1 MYSNL
6 NHVLEQ
12 VEKEKGIDKQVLIE
26 AIESAMLTAANKKFG
41 NQREIEASF
50 NEELGE
56 VELFEFKEVVEE
68 VTDPMTEISL
78 EDAVQSDP
86 EAVLGDVLGFKL
98 DISDFGRIAAQTA
111 KQVII
116 QKVRNAERENI
127 YEEYKDRV
135 NELITGMVQRFERGN
150 IYVNLG
156 RAEAIIPSKEQVP
169 REGYRQGDRIRA
181 YILDV
186 LRESKGPQI
195 IMSRTHP
202 GLLVKLFE
210 LEVPEISEG
219 IVKIMGAARE
229 PGERSKIA
237 VYSTDRDVDPV
248 GACVG
253 IKGSRVQSIV
263 QELRG
268 EKIDIVPWDEDTV
281 KFVCNALSPA
291 EVTEVIFEEDVRE
304 MEIIVADDQLSLAI
318 GKKGQNV
325 RLASKLVGWKLDI
338 KSASKK
344 EKQFAEVIYAL
355 GAIPGVGIAT
365 AQILYEAGIM
375 SVSDVVE
382 SGPEFLSSIPS
393 LGQKKAE
400 SIYAVALDI
409 VEGREPVRSV
419 EDIEETDT
427 DTAEAEAPAPSG
439 GAASVDEPTESV
451 ESSLKDLDGV
461 GDKMLETLIQ
471 AGFDTIEKIA
481 QSDAETLS
489 DLPGIGQKKAE
500 ALIES
505 ARARGDKDM

>member
-1 MYSNL
+1 
-6 NHVLEQ
+6 
-12 VEKEKGIDKQVLIE
+12 
-26 AIESAMLTAANKKFG
+26 
-41 NQREIEASF
+41 
-50 NEELGE
+50 
-56 VELFEFKEVVEE
+56 
-68 VTDPMTEISL
+68 
-78 EDAVQSDP
+78 
-86 EAVLGDVLGFKL
+86 
-98 DISDFGRIAAQTA
+98 
-111 KQVII
+111 
-116 QKVRNAERENI
+116 
-127 YEEYKDRV
+127 
-135 NELITGMVQRFERGN
+135 MVQRFERGN

-202 GLLVKLFE
+202 GLLIKLFE

-291 EVTEVIFEEDVRE
+291 EVTEVIFDEDVRE

-355 GAIPGVGIAT
+355 GAIPGVGMAT

-382 SGPEFLSSIPS
+382 SGSEFLASIQS
-393 LGQKKAE
+393 LGPKKAE
-400 SIYAVALDI
+400 NIYAVAVDI
-409 VEGREPVRSV
+409 LEGREPTRSV
-419 EDIEETDT
+419 EDDEDTGET
-427 DTAEAEAPAPSG
+427 PADDSAGDVVGGDESPREG
-439 GAASVDEPTESV
+439 GA
-451 ESSLKDLDGV
+451 SLTDLEGV
-461 GDKMLETLIQ
+461 GDKMLETLVE
-471 AGFDTIEKIA
+471 AGFDTVDKIA
-481 QSDAETLS
+481 ETQAETLS
-489 DLPGIGQKKAE
+489 DIPGIGQKKAE

-505 ARARGDKDM
+505 ARALVGKEE